1 MFQWISSYPSKV
13 IIGGTV
19 SVDTFF
25 VISGTL
31 LTYTFLT
38 HAQNTDQVNWFLFY
52 FLRYVRIAAPTSVGV
67 IVFACAIQFF
77 GSGPLWTDTYY
88 NMQMACQKFWWSS
101 LLFIQNY
108 VNSESMVSS
117 FVLFVI
123 E

>member
-67 IVFACAIQFF
+67 IVFACAIHFLDQAHYGQTHITTCKWLVKNF
-77 GSGPLWTDTYY
+77 GGVHCCLYRIT
-88 NMQMACQKFWWSS
+88 
-101 LLFIQNY
+101 
-108 VNSESMVSS
+108 
-117 FVLFVI
+117 
-123 E
+123 